1 MEENELSNELF
12 EGLWGKK
19 IVSKL
24 MTLCMYL
31 SKFLRLVEVASLWKD
46 CSGGELKRLRD
57 LRERR
62 RKSVFL

>member
-12 EGLWGKK
+12 EGLCGKK
-19 IVSKL
+19 RVSEL

-46 CSGGELKRLRD
+46 CSG
-57 LRERR
+57 
-62 RKSVFL
+62 